1 MTFLLKNGDTY
12 NRPVK
17 QYYVESEEEIAQ
29 IKDAIVGSTVLL
41 LTEDGLKTK
50 MLHSSGKWIEI

>member
-1 MTFLLKNGDTY
+1 MMFLLKNGDTY

-17 QYYVESEEEIAQ
+17 QYYAESEEEAAQ
-29 IKDAIVGSTVLL
+29 IKDAIVGSTLLL